1 MLRPYRRRFPLP
13 ALSRRSTAELLLFGT
28 TFIWAST
35 FIVLKWGLTEWS
47 PLFLLAVRFTIA
59 VALYAVLFPS
69 AVQGMTA
76 AALRRGSLLA
86 LFFTLGCVLQTVGL
100 QYTTASKSA
109 FITGMMAVFT
119 PLVQYVWERRPPTR
133 ANLISIAIVIVG
145 LWLLTNPSAGGSAGG
160 SAAGG
165 LNRGDLLTLFCAI
178 SFACYIVYLDLAS
191 RHHEPL
197 VLTFAQIGPT
207 TLYCWLGVLL
217 ETPRA
222 EPSWMSVSVIVYL
235 AVAATILTGFL
246 MTRYQKETTPTR
258 IVVIYSV
265 EPVWTA
271 LAAAA
276 LLGER
281 LTAVSISGGGLI
293 LVGVLLT
300 QLADAKPD
308 RV

>member
-1 MLRPYRRRFPLP
+1 LTFV
-13 ALSRRSTAELLLFGT
+13 SKRSTAELILFGT
-28 TFIWAST
+28 TFIWSST

-59 VALYAVLFPS
+59 AALYAVLFPS
-69 AVQGMTA
+69 AVRGMST

-86 LFFTLGCVLQTVGL
+86 LFFTMGCVLQTIGL
-100 QYTTASKSA
+100 LYTTASKSA

-133 ANLISIAIVIVG
+133 ANLASVAIVIVG
-145 LWLLTNPSAGGSAGG
+145 LWLLTDPWAGGSG
-160 SAAGG
+160 GG
-165 LNRGDLLTLFCAI
+165 LNRGDLLTLLCAI

-191 RHHEPL
+191 RHHDPL

-207 TLYCWLGVLL
+207 ALYCWLGLLL

-222 EPSWMSVSVIVYL
+222 EPSWMSMSVIVYL

-258 IVVIYSV
+258 VVVIYSV

-271 LAAAA
+271 LTAAA

-281 LTAVSISGGGLI
+281 LSALAITGAGII
-293 LVGVLLT
+293 LAGVLYS
-300 QLADAKPD
+300 QLADGKRSVAPLQRSD
-308 RV
+308 SP

>member
-1 MLRPYRRRFPLP
+1 M
-13 ALSRRSTAELLLFGT
+13 
-28 TFIWAST
+28 
-35 FIVLKWGLTEWS
+35 
-47 PLFLLAVRFTIA
+47 RFTIA
-59 VALYAVLFPS
+59 AGLYAVLFPS
-69 AVQGMTA
+69 AVRRLSA
-76 AALRRGSLLA
+76 AVLRRGSLLA

-133 ANLISIAIVIVG
+133 ANLISIAIVIMG
-145 LWLLTNPSAGGSAGG
+145 LWLLTDPWAGGSAG
-160 SAAGG
+160 GG

-191 RHHEPL
+191 RHHDPV
-197 VLTFAQIGPT
+197 VLTFAQIVPT
-207 TLYCWLGVLL
+207 ALYCWLGLFL

-222 EPSWMSVSVIVYL
+222 APSWMSVSVIVYL

-281 LTAVSISGGGLI
+281 LTAVSITGGGLI

-300 QLADAKPD
+300 QLVDTKPD